1 MPCYLVIDG
10 KKQEMDE
17 DIFDQM
23 VEALNPETV
32 QEPPIQ
38 TSTRW
43 KPDGTS
49 DSKPLDPEY
58 FSKCYQKKLSTPFK
72 CPDCGHTISSKS
84 NLSKHRQTNICM
96 KKRCQCEFSKNFSI
110 TIIFIEKVLCW
121 VPTPIP
127 EIPTGNQGPKTT

>member
-17 DIFDQM
+17 DMFDQM
-23 VEALNPETV
+23 VEALHPPTV

-43 KPDGTS
+43 QPDGTY
-49 DSKPLDPEY
+49 DKKPNDPKY
-58 FSKCYQKKLSTPFK
+58 FSKYYQQKLSTPFT
-72 CPDCGHTISSKS
+72 CPDCGRTISSKS

-96 KKRCQCEFSKNFSI
+96 KKRCQCKSSK
-110 TIIFIEKVLCW
+110 K
-121 VPTPIP
+121 
-127 EIPTGNQGPKTT
+127 NQ

>member
-17 DIFDQM
+17 DIFDQI

-43 KPDGTS
+43 KPDGTY

-58 FSKCYQKKLSTPFK
+58 FSKYYQKKLSTPFK
-72 CPDCGHTISSKS
+72 CPDCGRTISSKS
-84 NLSKHRQTNICM
+84 NLSKHRQTNVCM
-96 KKRCQCEFSKNFSI
+96 RNRCQCW
-110 TIIFIEKVLCW
+110 KVL
-121 VPTPIP
+121 
-127 EIPTGNQGPKTT
+127 